1 MNLSS
6 SKDNNRQNFPIARD
20 VEHGN
25 DCLENLGSL
34 TNLQEKTKLLPM
46 RSDGDADSV
55 LMIMGLSS
63 VHFT

>member
-1 MNLSS
+1 MEMTAW
-6 SKDNNRQNFPIARD
+6 K
-20 VEHGN
+20 
-25 DCLENLGSL
+25 NLGSL

-63 VHFT
+63 VHFP